1 MKIVVFSDAH
11 GNQAAIEHIL
21 YLNEDADYIISLG
34 DAEVTEKF
42 LVDHD
47 IVMIKGNS
55 SRDPGFVYESDLL
68 VEGKKLFLTH
78 GHKYKVGKGIDRLV
92 KRVAHGEYDLAL
104 YGHTH
109 VAAIDQIMKI
119 DFINPGSCA
128 SPRNSLPPTY
138 LIINIQE
145 GVMTYTFKE
154 AIDNNTIEV

>member
-21 YLNEDADYIISLG
+21 LSNEDADYFISLG
-34 DAEVTEKF
+34 DAEVPEKF

-55 SRDPGFVYESDLL
+55 SRDPGFAYERDFE
-68 VEGKKLFLTH
+68 VEGKKIFLTH
-78 GHKYKVGKGIDRLV
+78 GHKYKVGKGIEKLV
-92 KRVAHGEYDLAL
+92 KNIVHGGYDLVL

-109 VAAIDQIMKI
+109 VAAMDRIMKI

-128 SPRNSLPPTY
+128 SPRNNLPPTY
-138 LIINIQE
+138 LIIDIQE
-145 GVMTYTFKE
+145 GAMTYTLKD
-154 AIDNNTIEV
+154 AVDNNTIEV